1 MLFLLPPLVL
11 LLIQDQNLFPFFAD
25 FTHCHITFE
34 YFELLCQVLFDKF
47 EPTKITLQ
55 HTAKCILSSDSNSIR
70 FC

>member
-11 LLIQDQNLFPFFAD
+11 LFDSGQNLFPFFAD

-47 EPTKITLQ
+47 DPQK
-55 HTAKCILSSDSNSIR
+55 
-70 FC
+70 